1 MELRPFQQTLY
12 DQLLATW
19 NAGARYVMAVL
30 PTGGGKTVLFSH
42 VIQTMRLPTCAI
54 AHRSELISQMSLTL
68 ARYGVRHR
76 VIGPRSLQK
85 ACSALHMREL
95 NRAYYDPRSQVAV
108 AGVDTLVN
116 RGDEL
121 RDWLPAVRLVV
132 MDEAHH
138 VLRDNKWGRAFAMFP
153 NARGLGV
160 TATPLRADGAG
171 LGRHAD
177 GVADTLIV
185 GPPGRELIGTGY
197 LTDYRIVAP
206 PSDIDYSH
214 VPIGASGDYSLP
226 KLRQV
231 VHASNTIVGDVVRH
245 YKKFADGKLGV
256 TFNVD
261 VEAAVEQA
269 EAYRKAGVPA
279 EVVHAKTPDDLRF
292 SILRRFRQGGIR
304 QLCNVDLFGE
314 GFDLPAVACVSMV
327 RKTESYGLY
336 CQQFGRAL
344 RVMVDGNENWGA
356 LTDEER
362 ITRIASSNKPHA
374 IILDHVGNVARH
386 GLPDMA
392 RQWTLDRRERKSR
405 SASTDVVPLRTCEN
419 PECFAVFERFYKACP
434 YCGHAPVPA
443 RRSTP
448 DEVDGDLIE
457 LDLAALRAIRGEIER
472 VVAPV
477 VVPYGMPFPARAGLE
492 KSHAA
497 RAQAQESL
505 RKTIAL
511 WAGFQR
517 HLGRSDSEAYR
528 RFFHTFGTDVGTAQT
543 LGAREASDLDRRI
556 TETLKG
562 VVAI

>member
-1 MELRPFQQTLY
+1 MELRPFQQSVH
-12 DQLLATW
+12 DQCIAAW
-19 NAGARYVMAVL
+19 KGGARTVLAVL

-42 VIQTMRLPTCAI
+42 IIRSTHAPVCAI
-54 AHRSELISQMSLTL
+54 AHRSELVSQMSLTL

-76 VIGPRSLQK
+76 VIGPRNLQK

-95 NRAYYDPRSQVAV
+95 DRAYYDPRSPVAV
-108 AGVDTLVN
+108 AGVDTLIN

-138 VLRDNKWGRAFAMFP
+138 VLRENKWGKAFAMFP

-160 TATPLRADGAG
+160 TATPLRADGMG
-171 LGRHAD
+171 LGVHAD
-177 GVADTLIV
+177 GVADAMIV
-185 GPPGRELIGTGY
+185 GPTGRELIDMGY
-197 LTDYRIVAP
+197 LTDYRVVAP

-214 VPIGASGDYSLP
+214 VPVGASGDYSLP
-226 KLRQV
+226 KLREV

-245 YKKFADGKLGV
+245 YKKFADGQLGV

-261 VEAAVEQA
+261 VEAAIEQA

-292 SILRRFRQGGIR
+292 NILRRFRQGEIL

-314 GFDLPAVACVSMV
+314 GFDLSAVFSVSFV

-344 RVMVDGNENWGA
+344 RTMVDYGGDWGA

-362 ITRIASSNKPHA
+362 LSQIAASKKPHA

-386 GLPDMA
+386 GLPDVA

-405 SASTDVVPLRTCEN
+405 SAGTDVIPLRTCEN
-419 PECFAVFERFYKACP
+419 PECFAVFERFYKSCP
-434 YCGHAPVPA
+434 YCGHTPIPA

-448 DEVDGDLIE
+448 DEVEGDLVE
-457 LDLAALRAIRGEIER
+457 LDPAALRAIRGEIER

-477 VVPYGMPFPARAGLE
+477 VRPFGMPYVVYKGLA

-497 RAQAQESL
+497 RAAAQESL
-505 RKTIAL
+505 RETIAL

-517 HLGRSDSEAYR
+517 YLGRSDSEAYR
-528 RFFHTFGTDVGTAQT
+528 RFFYTFGTDVNTAQT
-543 LGAREASDLDRRI
+543 LGAREAGLLNERI
-556 TETLKG
+556 AETLKG
-562 VVAI
+562 VVAV